1 MVAFASDLLHAVQP
15 NRLGRIA
22 HQTMPRY
29 DPMTKAEKCIKQLK
43 SVELFTGAGG
53 LALGLEKSGWH
64 HEALIERDEH
74 ACSTIHLNESLGHP
88 LAKEWRLFAQDV
100 RGISYD
106 KLAGGVDMVAG
117 GPPCQPFS
125 LGGKHRAF
133 QDRRDM
139 FPEAVR
145 AVRELRPRCFLFE
158 NVKGLL
164 RQSFATYFHYVI
176 LQLSYPLV
184 ARKKDEHWE
193 SHLSRL
199 ERIHTAGKDM
209 DLSYKVVYR
218 LLDAAEYGVPQ
229 HRHRVFIVG
238 FRSDLGKEWSFPE
251 PTHSLNRLLWEQW
264 VTGSYWDEHRIARR
278 DRPSFPPRRS
288 GSIERLATDF
298 ALFPPDG
305 ERCRTVRDAIAGLPD
320 PWDKRHAFPNHEFR
334 DGARPYPGHTGSTL
348 DEPSKALKAGD
359 HGVPGGEN
367 MIALPDG
374 SCRYYTVRESAR
386 IQTFPDDYVFSGSWT
401 EAMRQI
407 GNAVPV
413 NLAVAVGESV
423 MKQVA

>member
-1 MVAFASDLLHAVQP
+1 M
-15 NRLGRIA
+15 
-22 HQTMPRY
+22 
-29 DPMTKAEKCIKQLK
+29 KQLK

-53 LALGLEKSGWH
+53 LALGLEKTGWH

-100 RGISYD
+100 RGISYATVAD
-106 KLAGGVDMVAG
+106 GVDMVAG

-125 LGGKHRAF
+125 LGGKHRAY

-176 LQLSYPLV
+176 LQLSYPLIV
-184 ARKKDEHWE
+184 RKKDEDWE
-193 SHLSRL
+193 AHLSRL
-199 ERIHTAGKDM
+199 ERIHTGGKEM
-209 DLSYKVVYR
+209 DLSYRVVYR

-238 FRSDLGKEWSFPE
+238 FRSDLGREWSFPE
-251 PTHSLNRLLWEQW
+251 ATHSLDRLLWEQW
-264 VTGSYWDEHRIARR
+264 VTGSYWDEHQVPKKSRPAIPSRLRPRIQ
-278 DRPSFPPRRS
+278 
-288 GSIERLATDF
+288 RLASEF
-298 ALFPPDG
+298 ALFPPTG
-305 ERCRTVRDAIAGLPD
+305 SRCRTVRDALAGLPD
-320 PWDKRHAFPNHEFR
+320 PRDKRHTVPNHEFR
-334 DGARPYPGHTGSTL
+334 DGARPYPGHTGSLL

-367 MIALPDG
+367 MMALPDG
-374 SCRYYTVRESAR
+374 TCRYYTVRESAR
-386 IQTFPDDYVFSGSWT
+386 VQTFPDDYVISGSWT

-413 NLAVAVGESV
+413 NLAVAVGQSV